1 MSAKLPELR
10 NEEFLKK
17 ADLYLTNEEKG
28 SLTVYVEAGGM
39 PIAPNTASGLYELF
53 LNGSTTMDIWK
64 MNKNIPYGAIVDAR
78 IRFNWDE
85 QKDLYASELHS
96 KIRDKVV
103 KAQLEMTSLLS
114 DVMAVAN
121 KKHSEKLRKFLQSGD
136 EKHLEGTISV
146 DSIMGMQK
154 IIESMMKITGQDK
167 PNKEE
172 KRLVDIQSAPSQ
184 SRSVE
189 GTVKDPTKPDAPA
202 DKTELSPE
210 EAAQVLKIMSN
221 LRKKNG
227 K

>member
-39 PIAPNTASGLYELF
+39 PISPNAASGLYELF

-64 MNKNIPYGAIVDAR
+64 MNRSIAYGAIVEAR

-85 QKDLYASELHS
+85 QKELYGSELHS